1 MTEDDHRQIA
11 ARCNNGAWDLI
22 EREGLTSEE
31 QAELV
36 ALAATARHHW
46 CAVGGASEIAHAEL
60 LFAWALARAG
70 AGQAAMVAGQRALDG
85 LAEAADWEKAF
96 AHGAMA
102 AASLAAGAP
111 HGSHYR
117 QAEAL
122 GKGLSGAD
130 ARYFQAA
137 FRTVPAPE

>member
-11 ARCNNGAWDLI
+11 ARSNNGAWDLI
-22 EREGLTSEE
+22 ERDGLSAAD

-36 ALAATARHHW
+36 GLAATARHHW
-46 CAVGGASEIAHAEL
+46 RAVGGASQIAHAEL

-70 AGQAAMVAGQRALDG
+70 AGAAAMVAGQRALD
-85 LAEAADWEKAF
+85 AFADAADWEKAF

-102 AASLAAGAP
+102 AALLAAGED
-111 HGSHYR
+111 HGAQYR

-122 GKGLSGAD
+122 GKGLSGED

-137 FRTVPAPE
+137 FRTVPAPD